1 MADTIDDKLT
11 KLLSGVTALTTR
23 LDAVEKEHKLDA
35 DTLAKMMKDCVHSEM
50 DSVAKRLDSLEKH
63 RKDSEEKE
71 ESERK
76 EREDKARKDKA
87 RKDAE
92 EKALEEE
99 REKNGL
105 KRNDGESDE
114 EYEKRVDKH
123 RKDKARKDAAEKERA
138 EKEEKDRADAAR
150 KDAEEKERHDR
161 EEKERHDAQEAR
173 IRGLEAQLAAVTQH
187 MKDVSSEDR
196 IKLAA
201 VWSQDEKLCQLFG
214 DSAKGVGPDKW
225 WPGETPAAYE
235 RRVAS
240 KYKKHS
246 AKWKD
251 VELSNITDD
260 ATFAN
265 VAAEI
270 YNDAQA
276 AAMRGAGAPAGA
288 LQRVEIVDPY
298 SHSRRIEWRGDD
310 EGATWHQFANPLK
323 IGKFSVPSKS

>member
-11 KLLSGVTALTTR
+11 KLLTGVTALTTR

-35 DTLAKMMKDCVHSEM
+35 DGFAKIMKDCVHSEM
-50 DSVAKRLDSLEKH
+50 DSVVKRIDSLEKH
-63 RKDSEEKE
+63 RKDSEDKE
-71 ESERK
+71 EK

-92 EKALEEE
+92 EKALEDE

-114 EYEKRVDKH
+114 DYGKRVDKH
-123 RKDKARKDAAEKERA
+123 RKDKARKDAEEKAEKEKEEKERA
-138 EKEEKDRADAAR
+138 DASR

-161 EEKERHDAQEAR
+161 EEKARNDAQETR
-173 IRGLEAQLAAVTQH
+173 IKGLEAQLAAVTQH
-187 MKDVSSEDR
+187 MKDVSTEDR
-196 IKLAA
+196 AKLAS

-214 DSAKGVGPDKW
+214 DSAKGIGPDKW

-265 VAAEI
+265 VAGEI
-270 YNDAQA
+270 YNDAQS

-310 EGATWHQFANPLK
+310 EGAAWHAFANPLK
-323 IGKFSVPSKS
+323 IGKFSAPSKS